1 MIDSIWKKVIGVAGG
16 LILVNGVLLPW
27 ITVEKILDYN
37 IVRIGSLPTAVF
49 DNYAYMMYA
58 QYLSYALVAL
68 GFAFIL
74 ALFIDEKHK
83 ITMALAASSFVL
95 SIVIFGWLHAFVS
108 DIRALGG
115 GAQNVFG
122 FHFSSIDIGYGMYM
136 CIIGSILMLGSAF
149 LIWYEGRAAKKKESE
164 TGKA

>member
-68 GFAFIL
+68 SFAFIL
-74 ALFIDEKHK
+74 TLLMDEKYK
-83 ITMALAASSFVL
+83 ILLLALAAFSFVL
-95 SIVIFGWLHAFVS
+95 SIVIFGCVHAFVL

-115 GAQNVFG
+115 GVQSMFG
-122 FHFSSIDIGYGMYM
+122 FYFSSIDVGYGVYM
-136 CIIGSILMLGSAF
+136 CIIGSIIMLSSAV
-149 LIWYEGRAAKKKESE
+149 LIWYEGRVVKKE
-164 TGKA
+164 T